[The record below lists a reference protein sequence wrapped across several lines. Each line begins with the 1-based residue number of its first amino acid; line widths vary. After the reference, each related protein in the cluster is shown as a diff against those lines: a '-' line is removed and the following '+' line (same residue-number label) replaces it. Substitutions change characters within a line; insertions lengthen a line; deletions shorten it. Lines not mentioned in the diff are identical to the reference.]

1 MALSLA
7 RSLLADPQFAENM
20 RNPDVEVEFRL
31 GQVVRAS
38 NIRQQEVI
46 GGILRKQQLVTNQSV
61 LLGELKRKSAG
72 NDLKKMDF
80 QKYVY

>member
-72 NDLKKMDF
+72 NDLKKIDF
-80 QKYVY
+80 